1 MPSTYSS
8 LKIELIGTGEQSGTW
23 GSTTNV
29 NLGTAIE
36 EAITGSAD
44 VTFASGPVTLTLT
57 DTNGTQAARNLRLNL
72 TGTSGGAQNLIVPAI
87 EKFYLINNGCAD
99 AITVKNSTGTGVAVP
114 AGRAMLVFNNGTNVV
129 EALTYLTAPTL
140 GTPTISGV
148 ATFTT
153 APVISSATASKVV
166 FTSAGK
172 ALTST
177 GTVGLDQGGTNAT
190 TAAQAVINL
199 GVITAAT
206 GSAKLPVGTTAQRD
220 GSPTNGFFRFNTT
233 LTRFEGYNGTT
244 WNPTSIITSL
254 TGSEIVPAGTLA
266 QRDGSPQTGFFRFNT
281 TYGFFEGYNGTSWGQ
296 IGGGATGGGGDQVF
310 VENNQTV
317 TTNYTITA
325 GKSASSTGDITI
337 NSGVTVTIPSG
348 SRWVIL

>member
-8 LKIELIGTGEQSGTW
+8 LKIELIGTGEQSGIW
-23 GSTTNV
+23 GTTTNV

-44 VTFASGPVTLTLT
+44 VTFASGSVTLTLT
-57 DTNGTQAARNLRLNL
+57 DTNGSQAARNLRLNL
-72 TGTSGGAQNLIVPAI
+72 IGTSGGAQNLIVPAI

-114 AGRAMLVFNNGTNVV
+114 AGRALLVYNNGTNVV

-140 GTPTISGV
+140 GT
-148 ATFTT
+148 ATFTSG
-153 APVISSATASKVV
+153 PVISSATASKVV
-166 FTSAGK
+166 FTGTGK
-172 ALTST
+172 ELTTT

-190 TAAQAVINL
+190 TAIQAVINL
-199 GVITAAT
+199 GILTSAT
-206 GSAKLPVGTTAQRD
+206 GSAILPLGTTAEQD
-220 GSPTNGFFRFNTT
+220 VSPQAGFFRFNTT

-281 TYGFFEGYNGTSWGQ
+281 TYGQFEGYNGTAWGQ
-296 IGGGATGGGGDQVF
+296 VGGGATGGGGDQVF

-317 TTNYTITA
+317 TTTYAIPA
-325 GKSASSTGDITI
+325 GKSASSTGPITV
-337 NSGVTVTIPSG
+337 NSGVTVTVPSG